1 MSFLAPFFFLGLGA
15 IAVPI
20 FVHLI
25 QREKKRVV
33 LFPSLMF
40 VQKIPYQSVRRRRI
54 RHWFLLLMR
63 AAAIVLLVAA
73 FARPFLP
80 KRAQAAALITGGSRE
95 AVIMVDTSASMGYGD
110 HWKKAVA
117 AAESAIGDIGT
128 SDKATL
134 VLFGRNAEEA
144 VRATNDHGRLDA
156 ALSSAKVTSGAT
168 RYGPALKLAE
178 SILARSALPRREAI
192 LISDFQKTGWT
203 GTDDVH
209 FSEGV
214 KLSTIS
220 VADPKAT
227 NISVPSVQL
236 VRSTF
241 SGRERVTITAG
252 IANKS
257 DAPATNVP
265 VTLQMDGQKI
275 EAQNVTVPANAS
287 TSVSF
292 QPVTLT
298 DNNVHGVVTAGT
310 DLLPADNAFH
320 FVLSPSQAVSV
331 LIVDSGSSDAPS
343 LYLSKALSIGTTPE
357 FHVDVVPVNRVSAD
371 MLDKRSV
378 LVLNDVPVPASLAG
392 GVLKRYVERGGG
404 LLVAVGEHTT
414 WPASEA
420 DVLPGAL
427 GGYVDR
433 LNGHAG
439 TIGYHDTSHE
449 VFEVFKGPRT
459 GDFTAPHFYRY
470 RALTPAADARVLARY
485 DDGAVAAA
493 ERRIGTG
500 RVIVWTSTLDDSWN
514 DLAKRPV
521 YLPLVQQI
529 GEYLARYEQP
539 TSWSNVGQV
548 VDLSSALKSRAD
560 RVVIAP
566 DGERTN
572 VRSNEPGIIE
582 LNEQGVYEVRSVANG
597 SGRPDRIAVNLEPS
611 ESDLTPLDPSE
622 LVAAVTGHATQTA
635 DPSAAAS
642 EVSAEEA
649 EKSQSLW
656 WYLLFAGLLL
666 LAAESAV
673 ANHLSRQEKFL

>member
-1 MSFLAPFFFLGLGA
+1 MSFLAPIFFLGLGA
-15 IAVPI
+15 IAIPI

-33 LFPSLMF
+33 MFPSLMF

-63 AAAIVLLVAA
+63 AAAIALLVAA
-73 FARPFLP
+73 FARPFMP
-80 KRAQAAALITGGSRE
+80 KRAQAAAIMTGGSRE
-95 AVIMVDTSASMGYGD
+95 AVIMLDTSASMGYGD

-117 AAESAIGDIGT
+117 AAQDAIGDIGS

-134 VLFGRNAEEA
+134 VLFGRNAEET
-144 VRATNDHGRLDA
+144 VRATNDHGRLEA
-156 ALSSAKVTSGAT
+156 ALDSAKVTSGAT

-192 LISDFQKTGWT
+192 LISDFQKSGWS
-203 GTDDVH
+203 GSDDAH
-209 FSEGV
+209 FTEGV
-214 KLSTIS
+214 KLTTVS

-236 VRSTF
+236 ARSTF

-257 DAPATNVP
+257 GAPASNVP

-275 EAQNVTVPANAS
+275 ESQNVSVPANAS
-287 TSVSF
+287 ASVQF
-292 QPVTLT
+292 QPVTIT
-298 DNNVHGVVTAGT
+298 DNNIHGIVTAGT
-310 DLLPADNAFH
+310 DALPADNAFH

-331 LIVDSGSSDAPS
+331 LIVDGGSS
-343 LYLSKALSIGTTPE
+343 LFLSKALEIGTTPE
-357 FHVDVVPVNRVSAD
+357 FHVEVMPVNRVTAD
-371 MLDKRSV
+371 AVDKRAV
-378 LVLNDVPVPASLAG
+378 VVLNDVPLPASLAG

-414 WPASEA
+414 WPSSEA
-420 DVLPGAL
+420 AVLPGAL

-470 RALTPAADARVLARY
+470 RALAPAADARVIARY

-529 GEYLARYEQP
+529 AKYLARYEQP
-539 TSWSNVGQV
+539 TAWSNVGQV
-548 VDLSSALKSRAD
+548 VDLSNALKSRAD

-572 VRSNEPGIIE
+572 IRSSEPGIIE
-582 LNEQGVYEVRSVANG
+582 LDQQGVYDIRSITNTSA
-597 SGRPDRIAVNLEPS
+597 RPDRIAVNLEPS

-622 LVAAVTGHATQTA
+622 LVAAVTGHASQTA
-635 DPSAAAS
+635 DPNAASS

-649 EKSQSLW
+649 EKSQSIW

-666 LAAESAV
+666 LAAESVV